1 MFRKMGRYALA
12 VCVLAALACPVA
24 ASAQTYPSKP
34 IRFVVPYAPAGVV
47 DNTARLVGERVGRE
61 LGQPVVI
68 DNRPGA
74 NGQIGTE
81 VASKAAADG
90 YTFLVTSVGF
100 AYRQH
105 LVKVPYDPFNDF
117 EPISLLNSNPL
128 FLVINSKIP
137 VTNVKELVEY
147 SQGKPGG
154 LTYGTSGTGGPTHL
168 AGELFKLSAGIE
180 MIHVPYRGDGLAVAD
195 LLGGNLDLTV
205 SSASATASHI
215 KAGKLRAI
223 AVMSNRRSP
232 FLPDVPTVA
241 EAGNPNIVAESWVGI
256 VAPGKLPPAIRQ
268 KVHAA
273 ITAAL
278 ADPAVRNGLASGGST
293 IIGSQPQEFARFLKT
308 ESVKW
313 DQVIRKAKI
322 QIDE

>member
-1 MFRKMGRYALA
+1 MFKKMAGYALA
-12 VCVLAALACPVA
+12 VCALAALACHGA
-24 ASAQTYPSKP
+24 AAQSYPSKP

-47 DNTARLVGERVGRE
+47 DNTARLVGERVARE

-68 DNRPGA
+68 ENRAGA

-81 VASKAAADG
+81 IASKAAADG
-90 YTFLVTSVGF
+90 YTFLITSVGF

-128 FLVINSKIP
+128 LLVINSKLPIG
-137 VTNVKELVEY
+137 NVRELVEY
-147 SQGKPGG
+147 SRGKAGG

-168 AGELFKLSAGIE
+168 AGELLRQATGIE
-180 MIHVPYRGDGLAVAD
+180 MVHVPYRGDGLAVAD

-205 SSASATASHI
+205 SSASATAAHI

-223 AVMSNRRSP
+223 AVMSDRRSP
-232 FLPDVPTVA
+232 FLPDVPTAA
-241 EAGNPNIVAESWVGI
+241 EAGIPNIIAESWVGI
-256 VAPGKLPPAIRQ
+256 VAPGRLAPAVRQ

-278 ADPAVRNGLASGGST
+278 ADPGVRNGMASGGST
-293 IIGSQPQEFARFLKT
+293 IIGSQPQEFAQFLKK
-308 ESVKW
+308 ESGKW
-313 DQVIRKAKI
+313 GQVIRKAKI